1 MYEAKDE
8 HMTCYLTLVE
18 DHLAKL
24 GEWTVERV
32 PQTKNLKADSLAGIV
47 ATFPIEEV
55 VLLSIYFQTM
65 SSIVLAPIYSTTK
78 LNTD

>member
-32 PQTKNLKADSLAGIV
+32 PQTKNLKANSLAGIV

-55 VLLSIYFQTM
+55 TLLSIYFQTM

>member
-24 GEWTVERV
+24 GEWIVERV

>member
-24 GEWTVERV
+24 GEWTIERV